1 MSRVREVLRWT
12 EGPDVLDV
20 GCSGQD
26 DRRSD
31 LTSEWWLH
39 GQLLLQFPDAWG
51 LEYSHGNVA
60 ALAAHGVS
68 NVHQGDAQSFS
79 LERFFDTIIAGE
91 LIEHLEDPGAFLRC
105 AARHL
110 KPGGRII
117 LTTPYP
123 FSIGFVLYSWL
134 RFPRTCTNPEHT
146 MWLCPTTLRQL
157 VERVGL
163 KVDIWYLVDHYRLDL
178 PSRAG
183 RIVGRVMGTIG
194 RILPSRMRSN
204 SMLFVLSL
212 NPTAEVG

>member
-12 EGPDVLDV
+12 SGPDVLDI

-39 GQLLLQFPDAWG
+39 GQILARFPKAWG
-51 LEYSHGNVA
+51 LEYSQSNVA
-60 ALAAHGVS
+60 TLTSHGVT
-68 NVHQGDAQSFS
+68 NIHHGDAQNFHLHQS
-79 LERFFDTIIAGE
+79 FDTIVAGE
-91 LIEHLEDPGAFLRC
+91 LIEHLADPGSFLRC

-110 KPGGRII
+110 KPEGRII

-134 RFPRTCTNPEHT
+134 RFPKTCTNPEHT

-157 VERVGL
+157 AERVGL
-163 KVDIWYLVDHYRLDL
+163 KVDTWYLVDHYRTDL

-183 RIVGRVMGTIG
+183 RMMGYVM
-194 RILPSRMRSN
+194 RSARWFLPSRMRSN
-204 SMLFVLSL
+204 SMLFVLSPE
-212 NPTAEVG
+212 PTGAV